1 MHMKNSNS
9 IKKNQDRLP
18 LSYETKP
25 SSQSTSVVR
34 SYVKAYGQ
42 VIELKDYRVKWL
54 AKIVYSSQ
62 FELLIAFVILVNAV
76 CLALLTMPSIEPV
89 VKDTLSQLDTFA
101 LYIYAVELVMRIVSY
116 GARPWEFFRQGW
128 NVFDFSIVMLS
139 LGVFG
144 GEAIILRLLRI
155 FRLIRIF
162 RFLPEVRVLTSSIVK
177 SLPPLMSVGVLI
189 FLALFIYG
197 MAGVYVF
204 GEKLP
209 DSWGNITLALTSLF
223 ILLTLENF
231 PNYLEEAV
239 EVSPWALP
247 FFLSYIFVV
256 VFTVLNVLIGIVLNA
271 MDEAREENKQRKEQ
285 IKQLDQI
292 VHEVD
297 DITADGQVTK
307 EEIVGLRTKLQLMEE
322 ILHEKRVEK
331 DSR

>member
-1 MHMKNSNS
+1 MPQS
-9 IKKNQDRLP
+9 D
-18 LSYETKP
+18 
-25 SSQSTSVVR
+25 STSDKK

-42 VIELKDYRVKWL
+42 VIELQDYRIKWL
-54 AKIVYSSQ
+54 SRIVYSSQ
-62 FELLIAFVILVNAV
+62 FELVIAFVILINAV
-76 CLALLTMPSIEPV
+76 SLALLTMPNIEPTA
-89 VKDTLSQLDTFA
+89 KETFTQLDQFA
-101 LYIYAVELVMRIVSY
+101 LYLYLCELIMRMISY
-116 GARPWEFFRQGW
+116 GSRPWEFFRQGW
-128 NVFDFSIVMLS
+128 NVFDFSIVLLS
-139 LGVFG
+139 FGIFG
-144 GEAIILRLLRI
+144 GETIILRLLRI

-197 MAGVYVF
+197 MAGVYIF

-231 PNYLEEAV
+231 PIYLDEAV
-239 EVSPWALP
+239 AVSPWALP

-271 MDEAREENKQRKEQ
+271 MDEAREENRQRKIQ
-285 IKQLDQI
+285 LKQLGQI

-297 DITADGQVTK
+297 DITADGKVTK
-307 EEIVGLRTKLQLMEE
+307 DEIESLRRKLKLMEE
-322 ILHEKRVEK
+322 ILREKEEK
-331 DSR
+331 EK